1 MQLKLTSLSSVAQS
15 FILVAACVAA
25 PSVAL
30 ADGAVLAWGDNTL
43 GQRTI
48 PTAALS
54 GVTTIAGGAYHTIA
68 VTRDTASCQTDLN
81 QLWVQYDAMRADRD
95 LWISQYDAMRSD
107 RDALISQ
114 NTALTS
120 YIAAQT
126 SQITELTSQITALTS
141 QNTSLTSQNT
151 SLINQNTSLTSQ
163 ITALTS
169 QTTLLNSQNTSL
181 NSQNTSLNSQI
192 AALAS
197 QIAVLTSENATLD
210 SENTAL
216 TAQLTCGDLNGDGE
230 VNGGD
235 LGKLL
240 ISWGQCQ

>member
-141 QNTSLTSQNT
+141 Q
-151 SLINQNTSLTSQ
+151 
-163 ITALTS
+163 
-169 QTTLLNSQNTSL
+169 TTLLNSQNTSL